1 MGPGWDSW
9 RCLEA
14 GPCSLQDAA
23 ADGTTSTC
31 GAVTQEATL
40 AREPFTEAE
49 MCTSPCPIEGLEAAR
64 RQTYIS
70 GKGSGS
76 WGADPE
82 GAGGLLDWR
91 IQQNDMGPQV

>member
-1 MGPGWDSW
+1 MWSSHTGSHTGQ
-9 RCLEA
+9 RAL
-14 GPCSLQDAA
+14 
-23 ADGTTSTC
+23 
-31 GAVTQEATL
+31 
-40 AREPFTEAE
+40 TEAE

-64 RQTYIS
+64 RQTCIS